1 MNTTENLTRI
11 EILKD
16 KVWNLRKKIDLLTEG
31 RWGNVSESLEELETK
46 LVKIEAK
53 ITKLNEEVD
62 EEIEAEKEV
71 SN

>member
-1 MNTTENLTRI
+1 MNTTEKLTRI

-16 KVWNLRKKIDLLTEG
+16 KAWNLRKKIDLLTEG

-46 LVKIEAK
+46 LVKVDAK
-53 ITKLNEEVD
+53 ITKLTEEVD
-62 EEIEAEKEV
+62 AELISEKEV